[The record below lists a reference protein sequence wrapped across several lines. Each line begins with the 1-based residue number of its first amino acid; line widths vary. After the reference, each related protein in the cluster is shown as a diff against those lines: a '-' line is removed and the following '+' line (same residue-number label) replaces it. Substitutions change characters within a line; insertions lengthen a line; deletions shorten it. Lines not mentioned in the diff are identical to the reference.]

1 MATEAGQ
8 ISLVSAL
15 SADTRKA
22 TGENALSGSSQCT
35 IPQGAVRAGDK
46 ASARGVPVAPEAL
59 FADLSGAELAAAL
72 AALDAGALPRDELVH
87 AVAAWRRLASWVKA
101 RELALV
107 NLLADRFVTDGRYG
121 QSWREW
127 LEAELSLGLTLTDWS
142 ASALVETAATLRD
155 RLPGT
160 MASLLAGALD
170 EPRVRVITEGV
181 KGLSEAA
188 CGRVEDAILERAPML
203 TTAQLR
209 KLVAAT
215 VERVAAEEAAA
226 RRKASERS
234 RRVEFRNDGQGTAEI
249 FGLSLP
255 AGPATAAYDRVDAIA
270 RAAKRAG
277 DSRTTDQLRSDV
289 FLALQ
294 LGLLT
299 PGSSE
304 VPNSAALAT
313 LNPDHDHDHVQS
325 GSGRGSGVG
334 NGPGSGVGNGAGSGA
349 SGQAVVFAG
358 PLDEEGIPVQAPPAD
373 DADIPAPD
381 EHHIVYEPDRQGLH
395 DQRSKQAPPAMA
407 LPRKAPA
414 GPAPGAEAEIK
425 PCSGAEGERWSGTEG
440 ERWSGTEGERW
451 SGTEGERWSG
461 TGGGRWSKSGNAR
474 SGGTGDEG
482 WSGSGGGHGDEG
494 EGRPWPETRD
504 GRCSGPEPE
513 PGPRPEPRSG
523 AGPEPGPLSEDG
535 FQPSGWG
542 GVPTPQGLLE
552 AAARQLGG
560 PHLVVG
566 LDTLLGLAEK
576 PGELGRYGSLVAD
589 IARQIADD
597 SIHTG
602 VKVCWTVT
610 NDNGEAVH
618 HGETRYRPGTVLR
631 KLVNARDR
639 TCRFPRCRRP
649 ASRCDLDH
657 TLAHDQGGATCP
669 CNLAPLCRR
678 HHRLKQLDGW
688 ALIQPQPGLMA
699 WITPSGRTH
708 VVHPDTYDTYDVSDT
723 G

>member
-1 MATEAGQ
+1 MP
-8 ISLVSAL
+8 
-15 SADTRKA
+15 
-22 TGENALSGSSQCT
+22 SGSNQCA

-59 FADLSGAELAAAL
+59 FADLSGAELANAL
-72 AALDAGALPRDELVH
+72 EALDAGALPRDELID

-101 RELALV
+101 RELAMV

-127 LEAELSLGLTLTDWS
+127 LEAELSLGLILTDWS

-304 VPNSAALAT
+304 VPNSAALAS
-313 LNPDHDHDHVQS
+313 HDHVQS
-325 GSGRGSGVG
+325 GNGRGSGVG
-334 NGPGSGVGNGAGSGA
+334 NGPGSGVRNDPGSGVGNGPDSGA
-349 SGQAVVFAG
+349 SSQAVVFAG
-358 PLDEEGIPVQAPPAD
+358 PLDEDGIPVQAPPAD

-381 EHHIVYEPDRQGLH
+381 EHHIVNELDRQDRG
-395 DQRSKQAPPAMA
+395 SKQTPPAMP
-407 LPRKAPA
+407 LPRQAPA
-414 GPAPGAEAEIK
+414 GPPPGAGAEVK
-425 PCSGAEGERWSGTEG
+425 PCSGTEGERWSGTG
-440 ERWSGTEGERW
+440 GGRWSGTEGERW

-461 TGGGRWSKSGNAR
+461 TGGGGWSGAEGERWGGAEGERWSKSGNAR
-474 SGGTGDEG
+474 SGATGDQG
-482 WSGSGGGHGDEG
+482 WSGSGGGHGDGG

-504 GRCSGPEPE
+504 GRYSGPGPEPE
-513 PGPRPEPRSG
+513 PRPEPRPE
-523 AGPEPGPLSEDG
+523 AGPEPGSLSEAWPP
-535 FQPSGWG
+535 PSGWG
-542 GVPTPQGLLE
+542 SVPTPQGLLE

-688 ALIQPQPGLMA
+688 ALIQPQPGLLA

-708 VVHPDTYDTYDVSDT
+708 VVHPDTYDTYDT